1 MPLPNFGG
9 LIRQLRD
16 ERGWTQEQLAREAGI
31 TVTCLSMERG
41 ATREPNTETISGL
54 AAATDAVTAF
64 TDRGDV
70 ERAVEARI
78 DAFSPVLRRG
88 TGAPSS
94 SPHLSSAGPSSSAT
108 CGAARMRSTVPI
120 HALVST

>member
-54 AAATDAVTAF
+54 AAAFGLQASEKDFRRLAEEVAEMAQTFAQRQAITRLLALR
-64 TDRGDV
+64 DRDV
-70 ERAVEARI
+70 EAVISFLDERSSKRKRAR
-78 DAFSPVLRRG
+78 
-88 TGAPSS
+88 
-94 SPHLSSAGPSSSAT
+94 
-108 CGAARMRSTVPI
+108 
-120 HALVST
+120 

>member
-1 MPLPNFGG
+1 VSDKDTCPLRVTLLNM
-9 LIRQLRD
+9 IV
-16 ERGWTQEQLAREAGI
+16 AGEYSPHLD
-31 TVTCLSMERG
+31 VSEECP
-41 ATREPNTETISGL
+41 AFV